1 MVGKN
6 ARNSP
11 MEIFCR
17 ISKGIM
23 THRNNAP
30 SSEVRQF
37 LKILFFIAFTISLVV
52 SQVYLD
58 FIDLFQDLPGIGLD
72 ITPEDVKIFGVFDF
86 MCL

>member
-1 MVGKN
+1 MVGRN

-11 MEIFCR
+11 MVIFCR

-37 LKILFFIAFTISLVV
+37 LKILLFIMFPIILMV
-52 SQVYLD
+52 SQVNLD
-58 FIDLFQDLPGIGLD
+58 FIDLLQDLPGIGLD
-72 ITPEDVKIFGVFDF
+72 IAT
-86 MCL
+86 